1 MKLTLK
7 HYLFIAVTL
16 IAFIGLR
23 SFFVHSAI
31 DQDAVPLVKKWVAT
45 DFEQYQLAR
54 TDLSAEEKESM
65 RQQARQVEF
74 SSFNARGSAKGT
86 IVRVEIRPNPAAPPG
101 TPLVRYYRMRYNLM
115 SGWERT
121 PRPAS
126 AGQYLHAF
134 FLR

>member
-16 IAFIGLR
+16 IGFIVLR
-23 SFFVHSAI
+23 SFFIHSAI
-31 DQDAVPLVKKWVAT
+31 DQDAVPLVKKWVTAE
-45 DFEQYQLAR
+45 FERYQLAR
-54 TDLSAEEKESM
+54 TDLSAEEKGSM
-65 RQQARQVEF
+65 LQQARQVEF

-86 IVRVEIRPNPAAPPG
+86 IVRVEIKPNPAMPPG
-101 TPLVRYYRMRYNLM
+101 TQLVRYYRMRYNLM
-115 SGWERT
+115 TGWERT

-126 AGQYLHAF
+126 AGQYLLAF